1 MSTIKIK
8 LVNNDGQI
16 KIEDLDVFC
25 KKLCNRNNSVL
36 FKLEKYLDKKLL
48 SDPELTEIRD
58 TILTVSGEL
67 NRLKDNLV
75 TDGDSIEGLQ

>member
-16 KIEDLDVFC
+16 KLEDLDIFC

>member
-67 NRLKDNLV
+67 NRLNDCLL

>member
-1 MSTIKIK
+1 MSTIKVK
-8 LVNNDGQI
+8 SANKDGQI
-16 KIEDLDVFC
+16 KLEDLDVFC
-25 KKLCNRNNSVL
+25 NKLCKRNNSVL
-36 FKLEKYLDKKLL
+36 FKLEKYLNKKLL

-67 NRLKDNLV
+67 NRLKYNLV

>member
-16 KIEDLDVFC
+16 KLEDLDVFC

>member
-1 MSTIKIK
+1 MSTIKVK
-8 LVNNDGQI
+8 SANKDGQI
-16 KIEDLDVFC
+16 RLEDLDVFC
-25 KKLCNRNNSVL
+25 NKLCKRNNSVL
-36 FKLEKYLDKKLL
+36 FKLERYLNKKLL

-67 NRLKDNLV
+67 NRLKYNLV

>member
-1 MSTIKIK
+1 MRAIKVK
-8 LVNNDGQI
+8 SAYKDGQI
-16 KIEDLDVFC
+16 KLEDLDVFC
-25 KKLCNRNNSVL
+25 NKLCKRNNSVL
-36 FKLEKYLDKKLL
+36 FKLEKYLNKKLL

-58 TILTVSGEL
+58 TILTVSGEV

>member
-1 MSTIKIK
+1 MSTIKVK
-8 LVNNDGQI
+8 SANKDGQI

-75 TDGDSIEGLQ
+75 TRR

>member
-1 MSTIKIK
+1 MSIIKVK
-8 LVNNDGQI
+8 SVSNNGQI
-16 KIEDLDVFC
+16 KIEELDVYC
-25 KKLCNRNNSVL
+25 NKLSKKNNSVL
-36 FKLEKYLDKKLL
+36 FKLEECLNKKLL

-67 NRLKDNLV
+67 NRLNDCIL

>member
-36 FKLEKYLDKKLL
+36 FKLEKYIDKKLL

>member
-16 KIEDLDVFC
+16 KLEDLDVFC
-25 KKLCNRNNSVL
+25 KILCNRNNSVL

>member
-16 KIEDLDVFC
+16 KLVDLDIFC

>member
-1 MSTIKIK
+1 MSTIKVKSAHKDEQIK
-8 LVNNDGQI
+8 L
-16 KIEDLDVFC
+16 EDLDVFC